1 MAVSMTCCYAL
12 YAFILFSMFLSILG
26 EFLTMQVKGRVE
38 LVNDD
43 MHLVNDNRGPSDEAI
58 AEGMMWFSLGQNP

>member
-1 MAVSMTCCYAL
+1 
-12 YAFILFSMFLSILG
+12 MFLSILG
-26 EFLTMQVKGRVE
+26 EFLTMQVKGRVD